1 MAQAI
6 SRPSA
11 VTGRAIRDRTELI
24 DVASALVRAV
34 SRPATREGE
43 WLADVHKSVLRV
55 QDELDAHRAMTR
67 RPGGQYAEI
76 LELDPR
82 LGPTIAR
89 LVAEQDEL
97 VDTVGRIVRAIER
110 AEPNSAAIGP
120 VRERVRRMSRVLVRH
135 AHRSDD
141 LLYEAYDVDI
151 GGEG

>member
-1 MAQAI
+1 MAQAF

-11 VTGRAIRDRTELI
+11 VSGRAIRDRTELI
-24 DVASALVRAV
+24 DVATALVRAV

-43 WLADVHKSVLRV
+43 WLADVHKAVLRV

-82 LGPTIAR
+82 LGPTVAR

-97 VDTVGRIVRAIER
+97 VDTVARIVRAIER

-141 LLYEAYDVDI
+141 LLYEAYDVDL
-151 GGEG
+151 GGEA

>member
-1 MAQAI
+1 MTQAI

-11 VTGRAIRDRTELI
+11 VPGRSTRDRTELI
-24 DVASALVRAV
+24 DVATALVRAV

-43 WLADVHKSVLRV
+43 WLADVHKAVLRV

-67 RPGGQYAEI
+67 RPGGRYAEI
-76 LELDPR
+76 LEIAPR
-82 LGPTIAR
+82 LGPTVAR
-89 LVAEQDEL
+89 LVSEQDEL
-97 VDTVGRIVRAIER
+97 VDTVTRILRAIER

-141 LLYEAYDVDI
+141 LVHEAYDVDL